1 MTVENEMNQCLNSL
15 RSIQSSLSALVLLSE
30 REESRETLY
39 EAMMIVQ
46 ETAGHVKKR
55 AGELEHAKKDGN

>member
-1 MTVENEMNQCLNSL
+1 MTVANEMNQCLNSL

-39 EAMMIVQ
+39 ETMLAVK
-46 ETAGHVKKR
+46 ETAVHVEKR
-55 AGELEHAKKDGN
+55 TGELERAEKV

>member
-1 MTVENEMNQCLNSL
+1 MTVANEMNQCLNSL

-39 EAMMIVQ
+39 ETMLAVK
-46 ETAGHVKKR
+46 ETAMQVKKR
-55 AGELEHAKKDGN
+55 TGELECAEKDMK